1 MKSKIYGV
9 FLLFEAFFMF
19 LTSLVAFY
27 YHYQYGETDVAAF
40 LASTMVTGILD
51 LFFCQPVEK
60 SMTNKEVVFI
70 SQI

>member
-1 MKSKIYGV
+1 
-9 FLLFEAFFMF
+9 MF